1 MIANDRR
8 AAMLKCVAE
17 GGTLKEAGA
26 TASISAGR
34 VRQLLANLCREL
46 KLPFS
51 VDGIRADPEK
61 YLGRLEEFKKRPQFE
76 LRKALVNDL
85 LFKLNLKTEAEL
97 TPKYVS
103 NISAS
108 QLLSNRVSLVAVT
121 EIQEW
126 LSKHGLSLKRRPP
139 ETDQEIT
146 EVKRAIALLDV
157 YHFDTA
163 ILREQLQH
171 LENEGD

>member
-1 MIANDRR
+1 MIANDKR

-26 TASISAGR
+26 TASISATR
-34 VRQLLANLCREL
+34 ASQLLARLCREM
-46 KLPFS
+46 KLPSS
-51 VDGIRADPEK
+51 VDDIRADPKK
-61 YLGRLEEFKKRPQFE
+61 YLAQLEELKQKPQFE
-76 LRKALVNDL
+76 LRKALVHDL
-85 LFKLNLKTEAEL
+85 IFKLKLKAPADL

-108 QLLSNRVSLVAVT
+108 QLFSNGISLVAVT

-126 LSKHGLSLKRRPP
+126 LSRQGLSLKRRPP
-139 ETDQEIT
+139 ETDREVT

-157 YHFDTA
+157 YHFDIA

-171 LENEGD
+171 LEKGGN